1 MAIEVEPYENGGR
14 RAMEERKMCS
24 GCERESR
31 KKNIPIFGIR
41 DRYEM
46 L

>member
-1 MAIEVEPYENGGR
+1 MAMEVEPYENGGG
-14 RAMEERKMCS
+14 RAMEERETCS
-24 GCERESR
+24 GWERESR

-41 DRYEM
+41 DRYRM